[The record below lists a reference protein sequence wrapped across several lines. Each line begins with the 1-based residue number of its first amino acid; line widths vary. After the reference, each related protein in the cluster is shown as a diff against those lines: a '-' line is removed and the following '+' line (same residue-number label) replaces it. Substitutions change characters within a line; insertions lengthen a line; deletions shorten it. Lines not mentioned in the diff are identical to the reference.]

1 MRFFLVF
8 IFAFKLLI
16 FEYKNDKSELCVNL
30 RLLNGKVILPL
41 ISGYKRNHFQSANT
55 SAYDEGRKI
64 CG

>member
-1 MRFFLVF
+1 MRFLLVF

-16 FEYKNDKSELCVNL
+16 FEYKNDKSEICVNL

-41 ISGYKRNHFQSANT
+41 ISGYKRNHFQSANIST
-55 SAYDEGRKI
+55 YDESGEL